1 MVKYGLP
8 GRTFDQGAVVLRRDQ
23 NHRPNL
29 LPLLGI
35 AIIIL
40 VVFAWTYIR

>member
-1 MVKYGLP
+1 MLNTVLP
-8 GRTFDQGAVVLRRDQ
+8 EEFYAQRAVVLRDQ

-40 VVFAWTYIR
+40 VVFAWTFIL